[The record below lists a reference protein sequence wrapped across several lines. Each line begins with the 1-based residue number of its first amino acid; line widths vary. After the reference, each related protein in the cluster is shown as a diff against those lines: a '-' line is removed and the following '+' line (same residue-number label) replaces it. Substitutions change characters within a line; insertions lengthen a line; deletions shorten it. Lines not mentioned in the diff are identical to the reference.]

1 MEIFFFADRV
11 KDTLKVSGI
20 QVSPIEIENVLLA
33 NPKGLITDVTVAGVS
48 GGRISDEKL
57 PRAWVV
63 LSESGRK
70 MGTKKVQQELVTWH
84 QENLSRYKWLR
95 GGIEFVNHIPK
106 SPTGK
111 VLRRVLQAEYEQQ
124 VGRKTKGKL

>member
-1 MEIFFFADRV
+1 
-11 KDTLKVSGI
+11 
-20 QVSPIEIENVLLA
+20 VLLA

-63 LSESGRK
+63 LSESGRN

-95 GGIEFVNHIPK
+95 GGIEFVNHVRLVWI
-106 SPTGK
+106 
-111 VLRRVLQAEYEQQ
+111 V
-124 VGRKTKGKL
+124 